1 LVTPNNQATLNQ
13 YDADVGSGGVALLP
27 DQTSGPPDLLVQGG
41 KQGRTYVLNR
51 DSMGNFNRQA
61 IMSCR
66 NSGQIRVLGRPRPS
80 GKTRFILPVRAI
92 MVAAIR

>member
-41 KQGRTYVLNR
+41 KQGL
-51 DSMGNFNRQA
+51 
-61 IMSCR
+61 
-66 NSGQIRVLGRPRPS
+66 
-80 GKTRFILPVRAI
+80 ILCSQS
-92 MVAAIR
+92 